1 MILGGGIS
9 GLYTAY
15 QLLKKNPDRHL
26 LILDKR
32 DRWGGR
38 IHTYTNENMNLE
50 TGASR
55 FNDRHPLF
63 LELIHELHLEKL
75 IRPSTSDY
83 TFIGE
88 SPYTL
93 KTTLLKIITA
103 SEIDPFHDLR
113 KLGFL
118 EYASLLLPKEEIKF
132 IEDSFGYYAELVIMN
147 AKDAVRLMKELF
159 LSKFYVLE
167 GGLSQ
172 MIDELVRRLQMFPNL
187 EMRLN
192 ETVLSITKGYVVRTD
207 KGVYRNPLCIC
218 TMPKDPFMKLAFS
231 KPLHSKLKQITCAPM
246 CKIYATF
253 TKPWIHEKMTSATPL
268 RIILPYSKNTVLISY
283 SDHYYALFWQDLYS
297 KHGEGKLREVL
308 TYYVEEELGIRPE
321 IKDLKIFFWNCGVG
335 YWNIGADSE
344 VLAKQLQNP
353 FPNFYLCGEHY
364 SAKHQQ
370 WMEGALETSKAI
382 YEHLDKKRI

>member
-15 QLLKKNPDRHL
+15 QLLKKQPDRHL
-26 LILDKR
+26 VILDKR

-38 IHTYTNENMNLE
+38 IHTYKDEHMTVEA
-50 TGASR
+50 GAGR
-55 FNDRHPLF
+55 FNDRHPLL
-63 LELIHELHLEKL
+63 LELIHELKLEKL
-75 IRPSTSDY
+75 IRPSSSDT
-83 TFIGE
+83 TFLGE

-93 KTTLLKIITA
+93 KTSLLKIITA
-103 SEIDPFHDLR
+103 AELDPFHDLR

-118 EYASLLLPKEEIKF
+118 EYASLLLPKEEIQF

-159 LSKFYVLE
+159 LSSFYVLE

-172 MIDELVRRLQMFPNL
+172 IIDELVRRLEMFPNV

-192 ETVLSITKGYVVRTD
+192 ETVLSITQGFVVKTD
-207 KGVYRNPLCIC
+207 KAVYKDPLCIC

-231 KPLHSKLKQITCAPM
+231 KPIHSKLKQLTCSPM

-253 TKPWIHEKMTSATPL
+253 SKPLVHKKFTSATPL
-268 RIILPYSKNTVLISY
+268 RIIVPHSKNTALISY
-283 SDHYYALFWQDLYS
+283 SDHYFAMFWYDLYK
-297 KHGEGKLREVL
+297 KHGKTKVIEVL
-308 TYYVEEELGIRPE
+308 SFYVEEELGVRPDILD
-321 IKDLKIFFWNCGVG
+321 IKVFFWPCGVG

-353 FPNFYLCGEHY
+353 FPNFYLCGENY

-370 WMEGALETSKAI
+370 WMEGALETSQAVI
-382 YEHLDKKRI
+382 KRI